1 MTSSSLS
8 LPQVIT
14 PLTFSIFPLDKYPHG
29 VYIFIKVIIP
39 IWGIYTNNPL
49 TLRKE
54 SYLCP
59 IIIVIKTRQMPI
71 LPQTSD
77 KSPVCSCCSM
87 KHTDRSE
94 ADRKK
99 LVNRLKRIEGQIRGI
114 IGMLE
119 NDAYCNDIL
128 IQSAAVNAAVNSFNK
143 ELLANH
149 IRTCVARD
157 IRAGKDETIDELVAT
172 LQKLMK

>member
-1 MTSSSLS
+1 MDHNNSNASSSAK
-8 LPQVIT
+8 T
-14 PLTFSIFPLDKYPHG
+14 EET
-29 VYIFIKVIIP
+29 IKEQAAAQE
-39 IWGIYTNNPL
+39 
-49 TLRKE
+49 K
-54 SYLCP
+54 
-59 IIIVIKTRQMPI
+59 
-71 LPQTSD
+71 
-77 KSPVCSCCSM
+77 SCCSNDNATPSASACCCTR
-87 KHTDRSE
+87 HTDRSE

-99 LVNRLKRIEGQIRGI
+99 LINRLKRIEGQIRGI

-149 IRTCVARD
+149 IRTCVAED
-157 IRAGKDETIDELVAT
+157 IREGKDETIDELVTT

>member
-1 MTSSSLS
+1 MTADHKSDTCCSHTAADTETLSSQE
-8 LPQVIT
+8 PAQ
-14 PLTFSIFPLDKYPHG
+14 K
-29 VYIFIKVIIP
+29 
-39 IWGIYTNNPL
+39 
-49 TLRKE
+49 
-54 SYLCP
+54 
-59 IIIVIKTRQMPI
+59 
-71 LPQTSD
+71 
-77 KSPVCSCCSM
+77 VCSCCT
-87 KHTDRSE
+87 KHTLRSE
-94 ADRKK
+94 AERRK

-128 IQSAAVNAAVNSFNK
+128 IQSAAVNAAVNAFNK

-157 IRAGKDETIDELVAT
+157 IREGKDETIDELVAT